1 MSTRNSVQREWIY
14 DYIQRQDAH
23 LSADEIY
30 EGLLKEGKNISLA
43 TVYRNLSI
51 LVDEYK
57 IASVMTDSKKQVY
70 DKTCKPHDHFVCTK
84 CHKMY
89 DIDLPYDR
97 SIEAKFTKQLDISI
111 ESHALTLYGICH
123 DCHQERRGK

>member
-14 DYIQRQDAH
+14 DYIQQQDAH

-57 IASVMTDSKKQVY
+57 IDALMTNSKKQVY
-70 DKTCKPHDHFVCTK
+70 DKTCRPHDHFVCTE
-84 CHKMY
+84 CHKIF

-97 SIEAKFTKQLDISI
+97 SIETKFAKNLDVSV

-123 DCHQERRGK
+123 DCQSRKKR

>member
-1 MSTRNSVQREWIY
+1 MGTRNSVQREWIY

-57 IASVMTDSKKQVY
+57 IASVMTDLKKQVY
-70 DKTCKPHDHFVCTK
+70 DASFADYGRWLSET
-84 CHKMY
+84 
-89 DIDLPYDR
+89 
-97 SIEAKFTKQLDISI
+97 EAITQH
-111 ESHALTLYGICH
+111 ECALTQ
-123 DCHQERRGK
+123 DFQEGVKAFIEKRAPVFSGR

>member
-1 MSTRNSVQREWIY
+1 MGTRNSVQREWIY
-14 DYIQRQDAH
+14 DYIQRKDAH

-57 IASVMTDSKKQVY
+57 IDALMTNSKKQVY
-70 DKTCKPHDHFVCTK
+70 DKTCRPHDHFVCTE
-84 CHKMY
+84 CHKIF

-97 SIEAKFTKQLDISI
+97 SIETKFAKNLNVSV

-123 DCHQERRGK
+123 DCQSRKKR

>member
-57 IASVMTDSKKQVY
+57 IASVMTDSKSRSMIKHVNLMIIL
-70 DKTCKPHDHFVCTK
+70 FV
-84 CHKMY
+84 
-89 DIDLPYDR
+89 L
-97 SIEAKFTKQLDISI
+97 SVIECMI
-111 ESHALTLYGICH
+111 
-123 DCHQERRGK
+123 

>member
-1 MSTRNSVQREWIY
+1 MARWGTRNSVQREWIY

-84 CHKMY
+84 CHRMY
-89 DIDLPYDR
+89 DIDLPYDGL
-97 SIEAKFTKQLDISI
+97 SKLNLPNSLIFQLN
-111 ESHALTLYGICH
+111 LM
-123 DCHQERRGK
+123 R

>member
-1 MSTRNSVQREWIY
+1 MSTRSSVQREWIY

-57 IASVMTDSKKQVY
+57 IDALMTNSKKQVY
-70 DKTCKPHDHFVCTK
+70 DKTCRPHDHFVCTE
-84 CHKMY
+84 CHKIF

-97 SIEAKFTKQLDISI
+97 SIETKFAKNLDVSV

-123 DCHQERRGK
+123 DCQSRKKR